1 MKIFLNLHH
10 STEDGINDKEY
21 HRDTELEKYYE
32 RDEELRPYL
41 TIVKTVQ
48 RNAQFGDLFT
58 LKCVNKHTCRHTE
71 TNTAKVSP
79 ETKG

>member
-21 HRDTELEKYYE
+21 HRDTELEK
-32 RDEELRPYL
+32 PYL